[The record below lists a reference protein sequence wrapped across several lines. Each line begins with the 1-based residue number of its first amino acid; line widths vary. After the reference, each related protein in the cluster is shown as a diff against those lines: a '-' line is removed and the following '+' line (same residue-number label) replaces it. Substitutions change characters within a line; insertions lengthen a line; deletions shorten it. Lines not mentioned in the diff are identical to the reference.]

1 MASSVASIAVRTR
14 LLSSTAFICRQ
25 CQRNLP
31 APRSRLPSHTSHFST
46 SRTSQSKLEANFS
59 HATNNRPRNLPLSRT
74 RTSFLGAIGAAK
86 SAYRRF
92 ATAAV
97 EANATVK
104 SATAAA
110 KKKGFPDI
118 SERIVG
124 YWLLGSAGLVFAI
137 VVVGG
142 LTRLTESG
150 LSITE
155 WKPVTGTLPP
165 LNDADWEFEFSKYR
179 DSPEFR
185 LLNPSMTLS
194 EYKFIY
200 YMEWTHRLLG
210 RVIGVSFLLPAIYFI
225 ARRKV
230 TSSMSWKLAGI
241 AAGIGFQGFIG
252 WWMVKSGL
260 QDDLF
265 TEPGAHPRVSQYR
278 LTAHLGAAFAVYS
291 AMLYSGISILRENRL
306 LKDPKKAV
314 EELKKRRVGALIPL
328 RIFVGFVSLLV
339 FTTAMS
345 GALVAGLD
353 AGLIYNQF
361 PYMGE
366 GLTPPKEELLDPF
379 YSREPPPHNDL
390 VWRNML
396 ENPSTVQL
404 DHRILATSSFIVIL
418 ALWAYGRR
426 LNRKKVLTADARKGV
441 LGLVHLVSLQVALGI
456 GTLLYLVPHTLA
468 SLHQAN
474 SLALLTG
481 CLVLGSRV
489 WVPRALLKVAE
500 KRVMSMRRSGGRKK
514 LDKETE
520 KPDIAI

>member
-1 MASSVASIAVRTR
+1 MASNFASVAMRTR
-14 LLSSTAFICRQ
+14 LLSSTAFVCRQ
-25 CQRNLP
+25 CQRSQLVQGL
-31 APRSRLPSHTSHFST
+31 RTPSLTSKFST
-46 SRTSQSKLEANFS
+46 SRTAWSKLGSSAKV
-59 HATNNRPRNLPLSRT
+59 RSRT
-74 RTSFLGAIGAAK
+74 ILLPKAQSTFLGTIGLAK
-86 SAYRRF
+86 SAYRRL
-92 ATAAV
+92 
-97 EANATVK
+97 
-104 SATAAA
+104 ATAAA
-110 KKKGFPDI
+110 EASASAKSAAAAVKKKGFPDT
-118 SERIVG
+118 SDKIVG

-155 WKPVTGTLPP
+155 WKPVTGALPP
-165 LNDADWEFEFSKYR
+165 LNDADWESEFSKYR

-185 LLNPSMTLS
+185 LLNPKMTLS

-210 RVIGVSFLLPAIYFI
+210 RVISVSFLLPAIYYI
-225 ARRKV
+225 ARRRV

-241 AAGIGFQGFIG
+241 AIGIGFQGFIG

-314 EELKKRRVGALIPL
+314 EELKKRRIGALIPL
-328 RIFVGFVSLLV
+328 RIFVGFLSLLV

-361 PYMGE
+361 PYMGD
-366 GLTPPKEELLDPF
+366 GFAPPKDELLDPF

-404 DHRILATSSFIVIL
+404 DHRILATTSFVVVL

-426 LNRKKVLTADARKGV
+426 LNRKKVLTPDARKGI
-441 LGLVHLVSLQVALGI
+441 LGLVHLVSLQVLLGI
-456 GTLLYLVPHTLA
+456 GTLIYLVPHTLA

-489 WVPRALLKVAE
+489 WVPRTLLKVAE
-500 KRVMSMRRSGGRKK
+500 KRVAAMRRTGGGSRKK
-514 LDKETE
+514 LEKEKE
-520 KPDIAI
+520 KPDLAV

>member
-1 MASSVASIAVRTR
+1 MASATISSAVRAR
-14 LLSSTAFICRQ
+14 LLSAPALTCRQ
-25 CQRNLP
+25 CQRI
-31 APRSRLPSHTSHFST
+31 RLTPTLRTPLHSAQYST
-46 SRTSQSKLEANFS
+46 SRTSSKLQS
-59 HATNNRPRNLPLSRT
+59 ILLKSSKSGTILLSKT
-74 RTSFLGAIGAAK
+74 KSSVLESIGTVK
-86 SAYRRF
+86 SAYRRLATSAVESNAA
-92 ATAAV
+92 ATA
-97 EANATVK
+97 TTKTK
-104 SATAAA
+104 SSS
-110 KKKGFPDI
+110 FPDT
-118 SERIVG
+118 SEKVVG
-124 YWLLGSAGLVFAI
+124 YWLLGSAGLVFGI
-137 VVVGG
+137 VVLGG

-155 WKPVTGTLPP
+155 WKPVTGSLPP
-165 LNDADWEFEFSKYR
+165 LSDADWESEFSKYR
-179 DSPEFR
+179 NSPEFR
-185 LLNPSMTLS
+185 ILNPTMNLE

-210 RVIGVSFLLPAIYFI
+210 RVIGLSFVLPAIYFV

-230 TSSMSWKLAGI
+230 SKSMALKLGGI
-241 AAGIGFQGFIG
+241 ALGIGFQGFIG

-265 TEPGAHPRVSQYR
+265 QKPGSHPRVSQYR

-291 AMLYSGISILRENRL
+291 AMLYTGVSVLRENRL

-314 EELKKRRVGALIPL
+314 ELLAKRRIGALVPL
-328 RIFVGFVSLLV
+328 RIFVGFVSLLI

-353 AGLIYNQF
+353 AGLVYNEF
-361 PYMGE
+361 PMMGT
-366 GLTPPKEELLDPF
+366 GLAPPVSELLDPF

-396 ENPSTVQL
+396 ENPTTVQL
-404 DHRILATSSFIVIL
+404 DHRILATTSFFTVL
-418 ALWAYGRR
+418 ALWAYGGRLRR
-426 LNRKKVLTADARKGV
+426 AKVLTPEAKKGI
-441 LGLVHLVSLQVALGI
+441 LGLVHLVSMQVALGI
-456 GTLLYLVPHTLA
+456 ATLIYFVPHSLA

-500 KRVMSMRRSGGRKK
+500 KRVALMGRSTKAAGKK
-514 LDKETE
+514 VE
-520 KPDIAI
+520 KSDIAT